1 MAARTAI
8 LSDIHGNLEAL
19 EAVLADAADH
29 GADRFV
35 CLGDN
40 IGFGADIVA
49 CVDRVREV
57 CAWSLMGDHE
67 YNLREYLAGRLKPDR
82 AAEDRLKWEAD
93 LLVPGR
99 TPELADK
106 RRWDWVRRLET
117 QVWEGKLTYI
127 HARPTDPVLGWI
139 GAEEARSRQAMSADF
154 EIIHS
159 FAFHGH
165 SHVPGIVLEGGDCKA
180 VVAPDVR
187 FELSPTKKALIDVG
201 SVGQPRDGHPEAC
214 YVLHEGMEV
223 RFRRVSY
230 DVEAAARKIEALP
243 VGGREMLGMRLRR
256 GR

>member
-1 MAARTAI
+1 MATRTAI

-19 EAVLADAADH
+19 EAVLADAASC

-35 CLGDN
+35 CLGD
-40 IGFGADIVA
+40 ILGFGADVVA

-67 YNLREYLAGRLKPDR
+67 YNLREYLAGRLKPNR

-99 TPELADK
+99 TPRLVDK

-117 QVWEGKLTYI
+117 QVWEGKTTYI

-139 GAEEARSRQAMSADF
+139 GLDEAASRQAMSADF
-154 EIIHS
+154 ALIQDI
-159 FAFHGH
+159 AFHGH
-165 SHVPGIVLEGGDCKA
+165 SHVPGILDDRGVSKTPNAG
-180 VVAPDVR
+180 DVR
-187 FELSPTKKALIDVG
+187 IEWKPGVKALIDVG
-201 SVGQPRDGHPEAC
+201 SVGQPRDGHADAC
-214 YVLHEGMEV
+214 YVLQEGVEV
-223 RFRRVSY
+223 RFRRVKY
-230 DVEAAARKIEALP
+230 DVEAAARKIERLP
-243 VGGREMLGMRLRR
+243 VGEGEMLAMRLRK